1 MKLLWGIGWCS
12 LAVYLLTGW
21 CLVGSDEKAVV
32 RRFGR
37 QRPELLG
44 SGLHYVGPWPWC
56 RVDRVNFTA
65 VRTLVVG
72 RDPSADWFSPEQPRS
87 PAFLTG
93 DKNLLL
99 LRASVQYRLAEE
111 SIAAYLYEQFDAV
124 QRLRLLTEEALTEL
138 AAQSGV
144 DYLHTFGL
152 AEVNQ
157 HLTKRVR
164 EAALAG
170 GLGLEVD
177 QVTLEQVEPPARVQ
191 AEFLEVANA
200 RADAARAIHEAR
212 TFAEQRLAAVQAEA
226 EQLRQQA
233 EQQRQSQK
241 SQAQGTASRFQLL
254 VNQLQAEAER
264 SGRRYEEV
272 RALAMQ
278 RMTYDTLREVLSRA
292 SRRLI
297 VESREPIELYLPDE
311 ANVPPVPA
319 LR

>member
-72 RDPSADWFSPEQPRS
+72 RDPSADWFSAEPRS

-111 SIAAYLYEQFDAV
+111 SIAAYLYEQVDAE

-164 EAALAG
+164 EATLAG

-241 SQAQGTASRFQLL
+241 SQAQGAASRFQLL

-297 VESREPIELYLPDE
+297 VESREPIDLYLPDE
-311 ANVPPVPA
+311 VNVPPVPA